1 MGVTPEEM
9 CSRLLRLNLDNGR
22 QTSWWLQPPDSR
34 GRHVGDANGCLSLIR
49 PGPGERKP
57 YFVRS
62 VRAMHFEC
70 CCAKSVLLVCPS
82 VHYARNKVQGVTST
96 GDVAD
101 HKVCDLNLT
110 DEVSH
115 RFLADTL
122 SRQDASPLQG

>member
-9 CSRLLRLNLDNGR
+9 CSRLLRLNLNNGR

-34 GRHVGDANGCLSLIR
+34 GRHVGDVNGCLSLIR

-82 VHYARNKVQGVTST
+82 VHYARIRFKASPRPATLPIT
-96 GDVAD
+96 KFAT
-101 HKVCDLNLT
+101 LNLT